1 MSKHQ
6 KHRVY
11 DQQFK
16 QDAVDLVVK
25 QGRSVAS
32 VARDLGINQ
41 NTLHSWI
48 RVLAPDAV
56 GSGPHQSGPADD
68 SVEVRKL
75 RRALALAE
83 EERDIL
89 KKALAVFSRRPQ

>member
-1 MSKHQ
+1 MEK
-6 KHRVY
+6 KRTRREF

-32 VARDLGINQ
+32 VARDLGIEQNQ
-41 NTLHSWI
+41 LHTWK
-48 RVLAPDAV
+48 RQLAPDSGIGNSS
-56 GSGPHQSGPADD
+56 GSVSESA
-68 SVEVRKL
+68 ELRKL
-75 RRALALAE
+75 RRALAVAE

>member
-1 MSKHQ
+1 MEKKQ
-6 KHRVY
+6 QRRVF

-25 QGRSVAS
+25 NGRSVAS
-32 VARDLGINQ
+32 VARDLGIDQ
-41 NTLHSWI
+41 TTLHLWKKT
-48 RVLAPDAV
+48 LAPDTNAN
-56 GSGPHQSGPADD
+56 GSSDAANE
-68 SVEVRKL
+68 SAELRRL
-75 RRALALAE
+75 RRALATAE

>member
-1 MSKHQ
+1 MEKKQ
-6 KHRVY
+6 KRRVF

-25 QGRSVAS
+25 GGRTVAS
-32 VARDLGINQ
+32 VARDLGIDQ
-41 NTLHSWI
+41 NTLHSWKHS
-48 RVLAPDAV
+48 LAPDAV
-56 GSGPHQSGPADD
+56 DGGPHSGTPGGD

>member
-1 MSKHQ
+1 MEQ
-6 KHRVY
+6 KKQRRIF

-32 VARDLGINQ
+32 VACDLGIDQ
-41 NTLHSWI
+41 NVLHTWK
-48 RVLAPDAV
+48 RQLAPETL
-56 GSGPHQSGPADD
+56 GSVPANGTGAAE
-68 SVEVRKL
+68 SAEMRKL
-75 RRALALAE
+75 RRALAIAE

-89 KKALAVFSRRPQ
+89 KKALAVFSQRPR

>member
-1 MSKHQ
+1 MEKKQ
-6 KHRVY
+6 HRRVF

-32 VARDLGINQ
+32 VARDLGIEQNQ
-41 NTLHSWI
+41 LHTWK
-48 RVLAPDAV
+48 RQLAPDAGI
-56 GSGPHQSGPADD
+56 GSSSD
-68 SVEVRKL
+68 SASESAELRKL
-75 RRALALAE
+75 RRALAVAE

>member
-1 MSKHQ
+1 MEK
-6 KHRVY
+6 KRTRREF

-32 VARDLGINQ
+32 VARDLGIDQ
-41 NTLHSWI
+41 TTLHAWKKL
-48 RVLAPDAV
+48 LAPEAADPPSVVA
-56 GSGPHQSGPADD
+56 PA
-68 SVEVRKL
+68 ETAELRKL
-75 RRALALAE
+75 RRALAVAE

>member
-1 MSKHQ
+1 MAKHQ

-25 QGRSVAS
+25 HGRTVAS
-32 VARDLGINQ
+32 VARDLGIDQ
-41 NTLHSWI
+41 NTLHGWKHS
-48 RVLAPDAV
+48 LAPDAV
-56 GSGPHQSGPADD
+56 GSGPASGTPAAD